1 MINVVTDILLY
12 FLGEDALEA
21 HNLECYNKQFLV
33 VNSNVGGAYMLFY
46 TFTILLY
53 SVVMYYIF
61 YKIPLKYNLVAWQRM
76 GVKKLDM
83 NQDFNSRQSMTT
95 KGMEGN
101 ME

>member
-1 MINVVTDILLY
+1 
-12 FLGEDALEA
+12 
-21 HNLECYNKQFLV
+21 
-33 VNSNVGGAYMLFY
+33 MLFY

-61 YKIPLKYNLVAWQRM
+61 YKIPLKYNLVAWQRL